1 MAEVLLQRA
10 MVYRFL
16 YQTECLP
23 SPGCAVALGQ
33 ARPPEPGEAF
43 GAFPLMQMRTLPA
56 VPATINR
63 PAPPIPPWLKTQPV
77 PPASLLPHT
86 QPVGLGGARSLPPT
100 EAPLPS
106 AQLGV
111 YALQAL
117 TEQDV
122 IGRARHT
129 SCAPTQRTH
138 NSRKECTCL
147 GVRHPTDSAEFAQQ
161 P

>member
-1 MAEVLLQRA
+1 
-10 MVYRFL
+10 MVYRIL

-23 SPGCAVALGQ
+23 SPGCAVGLGQ

-43 GAFPLMQMRTLPA
+43 GAFPFMQLHTLPA

-63 PAPPIPPWLKTQPV
+63 PALPIPPWLRPQPV
-77 PPASLLPHT
+77 PPVPILPHA
-86 QPVGLGGARSLPPT
+86 QPVGLGAAKRPPLT
-100 EAPLPS
+100 HAPRAP

-122 IGRARHT
+122 IAGHATPLHAY
-129 SCAPTQRTH
+129 SE
-138 NSRKECTCL
+138 NS
-147 GVRHPTDSAEFAQQ
+147 
-161 P
+161 